1 MKMTS
6 YAPGTPCWIDL
17 GTPDIAA
24 TTDFYRG
31 LFGWTANEGPPE
43 AGGYIIYNLGDQPVA
58 GAGPLMNEGQP
69 TAWTTYFATDDAAAT
84 AAKVEMAG
92 GKTLMAPMQVMDV
105 GQMGL
110 FMDGGG
116 AVFGAWQKGS
126 FFGAGVANEPGSVT
140 WNELMTR
147 DIEAATAFYEQ
158 ALGLGARVSA
168 VAGGTSY
175 TEFLVED
182 RSVAGMMDISGPEW
196 PADLPAHWMVYFA
209 VADTDETAARLVEL
223 GGSVSVPPGD
233 IPIGRFA
240 VVSDPQGAFFS
251 IIKLKDV

>member
-1 MKMTS
+1 MKITS

-17 GTPDIAA
+17 GTPDVAA
-24 TTDFYRG
+24 TTAFYTG

-43 AGGYIIYNLGDQPVA
+43 AGGYIIYNLGDQAVA
-58 GAGPLMNEGQP
+58 GAGPLMSEGQP
-69 TAWTTYFATDDAAAT
+69 PAWTTYFATDDVAAT

-105 GQMGL
+105 GQMAL
-110 FMDGGG
+110 FLDSGN

-126 FFGAGVANEPGSVT
+126 FFGAGVANEPGSLT
-140 WNELMTR
+140 WNELMSR
-147 DIEAATAFYEQ
+147 DIEASKVFYEQ
-158 ALGLGARVSA
+158 ALGIGARVSA
-168 VAGGTSY
+168 VSGDTPY
-175 TEFLVED
+175 TEFLVGE
-182 RSVAGMMDISGPEW
+182 RSVAGMMDIDGPQW

-209 VADTDETAARLVEL
+209 VADVDATVSRLTEL
-223 GGSVSVPPGD
+223 GGRVSVPPSD

-251 IIKLKDV
+251 LIKLNPT